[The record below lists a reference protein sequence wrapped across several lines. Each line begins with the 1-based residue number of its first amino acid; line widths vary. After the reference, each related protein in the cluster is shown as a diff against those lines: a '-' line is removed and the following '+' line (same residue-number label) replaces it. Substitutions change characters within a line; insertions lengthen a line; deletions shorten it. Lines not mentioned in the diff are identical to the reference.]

1 MNSIQ
6 TKSKEYSRVKGKAI
20 GGIVLIPEK
29 GSFRAYVAWEWE
41 NEAAKGNFAIIE
53 SNSLIDKSNIEE
65 FVNNV
70 ADYGSDVTHKPEIKK
85 LFGKLF

>member
-1 MNSIQ
+1 MDSVG
-6 TKSKEYSRVKGKAI
+6 TKSKEYSLVKRKAI

-29 GSFRAYVAWEWE
+29 GQFRAYVAWEWE
-41 NEAAKGNFAIIE
+41 EQAAQGNFAIIE
-53 SNSLIDKSNIEE
+53 SNGLVDKANLED

-70 ADYGSDVTHKPEIKK
+70 ADYGNDVTHKPEIRK